1 MFASY
6 GSSLHASSITFISQ
20 AAMDA
25 GVPEQLGLKKQ
36 IGVVKGCR
44 SVTKADLIHNDYL
57 PNIDVDPQTYQVKAD
72 GVLLWCEPADVL
84 PMAQRYFLF

>member
-6 GSSLHASSITFISQ
+6 GGSLHATSLTFISQ
-20 AAMDA
+20 AAQEA
-25 GVPEQLGLKKQ
+25 GLPEALGLKKQ
-36 IGVVKGCR
+36 IAVVKGCR
-44 SVTKADLIHNDYL
+44 DVQKTDLIHNDYL

-72 GVLLWCEPADVL
+72 GVLLWCEPAETL